1 MIQKRSAHRA
11 SFENHEAQPINLNII
26 EIMSNYIPRM
36 IGYLTVYVILFTK
49 FST

>member
-1 MIQKRSAHRA
+1 MIQKRPACRA
-11 SFENHEAQPINLNII
+11 SFENHEAQPININII
-26 EIMSNYIPRM
+26 EIMSNYIPWI

>member
-1 MIQKRSAHRA
+1 MIQKRSARRA
-11 SFENHEAQPINLNII
+11 SFENHEADLNII
-26 EIMSNYIPRM
+26 EIMSNHMPRI